1 MKEKVVRSICGF
13 CHSSCGL
20 RIHLQDDRISRIEG
34 DPDHP
39 FNRGHLCPKAQ
50 MLKPLL
56 ESEDRL
62 EFPLKKT
69 KGGFVRISWDEALDL
84 AADRLTKIR
93 EKHGPESLVHLS
105 GAPVTYGGR
114 DGFLQFM
121 GAYGSPN
128 FTGASNLCA
137 VPRQVAFIQAFG
149 GRPEPDYE
157 NTRLA
162 VYWGSNPVNSTR
174 FSVYAAYDGYNS
186 IVPRL
191 KERGVRIIAVDPMR
205 SETIS
210 LADEWI
216 RPNIGTDAALG
227 LSMIHTIIREDLYDR
242 DFVAK
247 WVLGFDEIKKHVEA
261 LSPEWAEG
269 ITSIPAER
277 IREFARMYA
286 KTDGAMICDGNGLDM
301 HTNGVDMVRVLC
313 MLIALTGNIDKP
325 GGNVFFS
332 IVPQTPLPT
341 VKSGKP
347 WLGSRQFPLFPK
359 SSFPAVKEALFG
371 EPSGRPRA
379 MIVHH
384 GNPVLIQA
392 NPERTRR
399 AFAALD
405 FLMVL
410 DVFPTATSE
419 IADLVL
425 PAAADGEAVDY
436 RAYASSRG
444 GFLALREKIS
454 APRGESRSVFEI
466 EYELA
471 GKMGIAEG
479 YPFRNAEEWIDFVLQ
494 ASHVSL
500 KDLRASQILYVSPPV
515 VHRKYETDG
524 FKTPSKRVECFSERF
539 KGAGYSPLPNFEYPK
554 ESRITNPEYSG
565 DYPLSGTTRRPAEF
579 VHTKLI
585 NLAGRK
591 HPDPFV
597 MIHPL
602 DAQKREIQEG
612 DPVEVASPRGK
623 IQVKAR
629 ISENVGPGLVAVD
642 FGWGNPTDK
651 KARLNLLTSD
661 QVWDPVS
668 GGYPNRL
675 FQCEVKKID
684 RASS

>member
-1 MKEKVVRSICGF
+1 
-13 CHSSCGL
+13 
-20 RIHLQDDRISRIEG
+20 
-34 DPDHP
+34 
-39 FNRGHLCPKAQ
+39 
-50 MLKPLL
+50 
-56 ESEDRL
+56 
-62 EFPLKKT
+62 
-69 KGGFVRISWDEALDL
+69 
-84 AADRLTKIR
+84 
-93 EKHGPESLVHLS
+93 
-105 GAPVTYGGR
+105 
-114 DGFLQFM
+114 
-121 GAYGSPN
+121 
-128 FTGASNLCA
+128 
-137 VPRQVAFIQAFG
+137 VAFIQAFG
-149 GRPEPDYE
+149 ARPEPDYE

-162 VYWGSNPVNSTR
+162 IYWGSNPVNSTR
-174 FSVYAAYDGYNS
+174 FSVYAAYDGYNR

-191 KERGVRIIAVDPMR
+191 KERGVKIVAVDPMR

-216 RPNIGTDAALG
+216 RPNIGTDVALG
-227 LSMIHTIIREDLYDR
+227 LSMIHTIVREELYDR

-247 WVLGFDEIKKHVEA
+247 WVLGFEEIQRHVET

-277 IREFARMYA
+277 IREFARLYA
-286 KTDGAMICDGNGLDM
+286 KTDGALICDGNGLDM
-301 HTNGVDMVRVLC
+301 HTNGVDMVRVVC
-313 MLIALTGNIDKP
+313 MLIALTGNIDRP

-341 VKSGKP
+341 IQTGKE
-347 WLGSRQFPLFPK
+347 WIGSKQFPLFPK
-359 SSFPAVKEALFG
+359 SSFPAVKEALLG

-384 GNPVLIQA
+384 SNPVLIQA

-399 AFAALD
+399 AFRELD

-410 DVFPTATSE
+410 DVFPTATTE

-425 PAAADGEAVDY
+425 PAAADSEAVDY

-444 GFLALREKIS
+444 GFLALRERIS
-454 APRGESRSVFEI
+454 APRGQSRSVFEI

-471 GKMGIAEG
+471 RKMGIAGG

-494 ASHVSL
+494 PSHVTL
-500 KDLRASQILYVSPPV
+500 EDLRGNQILYVSPPV
-515 VHRKYETDG
+515 TYRKHEKDG
-524 FKTPSKRVECFSERF
+524 FKTPSRRVEVFSERF

-554 ESRITNPEYSG
+554 ESRITNPEWSG

-585 NLAGRK
+585 HLSGKRY
-591 HPDPFV
+591 PDPLIL
-597 MIHPL
+597 MHPS
-602 DAQKREIQEG
+602 DALTRGIRQD
-612 DPVEVASPRGK
+612 DPVEVSSPRGK

-629 ISENVGPGLVAVD
+629 ISENVGPGLVAID
-642 FGWGNPTDK
+642 FGWGNPTDG
-651 KARLNLLTSD
+651 KASLNVLTSD

-675 FQCEVKKID
+675 FQCEVKRIEP
-684 RASS
+684 ASS